1 MLDNTPDQRSKFRT
15 KDWVVINEDSWGKY
29 NTNSETECKT
39 TMLKSRLCDY
49 SDAYV
54 LVKGWITTTGA
65 RTDSAA
71 RQGDERNERVILKL
85 CALFTD
91 CMSKINNN
99 AKGLDVVMLMHN
111 LIEYIDN
118 YSSWNVLK
126 VYGNVTRFQDW
137 W

>member
-15 KDWVVINEDSWGKY
+15 KHWVVINDDSWGNY
-29 NTNSETECKT
+29 SRNSETECKT

-54 LVKGWITTTGA
+54 LVKGWITTTGERA
-65 RTDSAA
+65 DSAV
-71 RQGDERNERVILKL
+71 RQGDERNERVIFKL

-91 CMSKINNN
+91 CISEINNN
-99 AKGLDVVMLMHN
+99 AKGLDVVMLRYN

-126 VYGNVTRFQDW
+126 VYDNVTRFQD
-137 W
+137 